1 MARPADLDAGEIT
14 DKGYVN
20 QRRVFANRA
29 ALVELLY
36 AERAPENPESRPG
49 RRGGKDGVMRQQSM
63 MRQQGG
69 PMGVTARPLGPGA
82 AALGKLMTRA
92 WSLPPRRNQVTV
104 ERDVQ
109 VPMSDGTVLLATHY
123 IPVSVASAATV
134 LVRCPYGRTGPFAL
148 QTGQILAERGYHVLL
163 QSVRGTF
170 GSGGDFEPMRHEIT
184 DGHDTVAWLRQQSWF
199 EGRLATYGPSYLGFV
214 QWALAMDPPPE
225 LVAAVVHVGPH
236 DFSRTA
242 YRNGAFDLY
251 NYVMWS
257 DMVAHQESI
266 GMLRAM
272 TRMTTAERRLN
283 RTLSSLPVAA
293 GFDDVIGREPAW
305 SERWVEH
312 PQAADPFWDPMK
324 CGAALERITVP
335 VLLAGG
341 WQDLFIEQ
349 TLEQYRTLAGRGVP
363 VRLLVGP
370 WAHLDITSQGG
381 VVVNE
386 SLAWLDRYAGLP
398 SKGLQ
403 AAKSRTDSR
412 PGSPEDSVRIWV
424 GGEGAEQWREIG
436 GWPPPGV
443 AEQRWYLGAN
453 GTLGPAE
460 PAGTE
465 PAADVPA
472 TAAPATAADVPAVG
486 FRYDPADPTPSPGG
500 AIMAMRAGSQDNRAV
515 ERRLDVL
522 VFSSDPL
529 DEPLEV
535 IGEVAAEVSVT
546 RDNPYADL
554 FVRLCDVDPRGRS
567 YNVCDGIVRLT
578 EADPLTG
585 TVRVSL
591 IGMAHRFG
599 RGHRI
604 RLQIAGG
611 AFPRFARNPGN
622 GQVDATAAD
631 LVPTQYDI
639 GLGAA
644 HPSVLL
650 LPVAAGGG

>member
-1 MARPADLDAGEIT
+1 M
-14 DKGYVN
+14 
-20 QRRVFANRA
+20 
-29 ALVELLY
+29 
-36 AERAPENPESRPG
+36 
-49 RRGGKDGVMRQQSM
+49 MRQQSM
-63 MRQQGG
+63 TRPRNLTGQHGG
-69 PMGVTARPLGPGA
+69 SKAAVARPLSRGA
-82 AALGKLMTRA
+82 AALGRAAARA
-92 WSLPPRRNQVTV
+92 WSLPPRRNRVAV
-104 ERDVQ
+104 EYDVE

-134 LVRCPYGRTGPFAL
+134 LVRCPYGRTGVFAL

-184 DGHDTVAWLRQQSWF
+184 DGQDTVAWLRQQSWF

-225 LVAAVVHVGPH
+225 LAAAVVHVGPH
-236 DFSRTA
+236 DFSRSA

-257 DMVAHQESI
+257 DLVAHQESTGI
-266 GMLRAM
+266 LRGMAR
-272 TRMTTAERRLN
+272 TVTAERRL
-283 RTLSSLPVAA
+283 RRVLDSLPVAA
-293 GFDDVIGREPAW
+293 GFADVIGREPAW
-305 SERWVEH
+305 SERWMEH
-312 PQAADPFWDPMK
+312 PQASDPFWAPMQ
-324 CGAALERITVP
+324 CGPALERIAVP
-335 VLLAGG
+335 VLLVGG

-349 TLEQYRTLAGRGVP
+349 TLEQYRTLAARGVP

-370 WAHLDITSQGG
+370 WAHLDLTSQGA
-381 VVVNE
+381 VPINE
-386 SLAWLDRYAGLP
+386 SLAWLDRYA
-398 SKGLQ
+398 SQ
-403 AAKSRTDSR
+403 VSRSRTDSR
-412 PGSPEDSVRIWV
+412 PPASPDQPVRVWV

-453 GTLGPAE
+453 GWLGPVK

-465 PAADVPA
+465 PPAGGSVPA
-472 TAAPATAADVPAVG
+472 AS
-486 FRYDPADPTPSPGG
+486 FRYDPADPTPSLGG
-500 AIMAMRAGSQDNRAV
+500 AIMAINGGSRDNRPV

-529 DEPLEV
+529 KEPVEIL
-535 IGEVAAEVSVT
+535 GEVAAEVFLT
-546 RDNPYADL
+546 RDNPFADL

-567 YNVCDGIVRLT
+567 RNVCDGIARLT

-585 TVRVSL
+585 TVRVSMV
-591 IGMAHRFG
+591 GAAHRFG

-604 RLQIAGG
+604 RLQVAGG

-622 GQVDATAAD
+622 GQLDATAAD

-639 GLGAA
+639 GLDAA
-644 HPSVLL
+644 HPSALL
-650 LPVAAGGG
+650 LPVAAGGH

>member
-1 MARPADLDAGEIT
+1 M
-14 DKGYVN
+14 
-20 QRRVFANRA
+20 
-29 ALVELLY
+29 
-36 AERAPENPESRPG
+36 
-49 RRGGKDGVMRQQSM
+49 MRQQSM
-63 MRQQGG
+63 TRPRSLTSQRDGSKAPGSKAGNSKAGG
-69 PMGVTARPLGPGA
+69 ARPLSPGA
-82 AALGKLMTRA
+82 AALGRA
-92 WSLPPRRNQVTV
+92 VARGWSLPPRRNRVAV
-104 ERDVQ
+104 EYDVE

-134 LVRCPYGRTGPFAL
+134 LVRCPYGRTGVFAL

-184 DGHDTVAWLRQQSWF
+184 DGQDTVAWLRQQSWF

-236 DFSRTA
+236 DFSRSA
-242 YRNGAFDLY
+242 YHNGAFDLY

-257 DMVAHQESI
+257 DLVAHQEST
-266 GMLRAM
+266 GLVRAM
-272 TRMTTAERRLN
+272 ARMVTAERRL
-283 RTLSSLPVAA
+283 RRVLDSLPVAA
-293 GFDDVIGREPAW
+293 RYADVIGREPAW
-305 SERWVEH
+305 SERWMEH
-312 PQAADPFWDPMK
+312 PQASDPFWAPMQ
-324 CGAALERITVP
+324 CGPALERITAP
-335 VLLAGG
+335 VLLVGG

-370 WAHLDITSQGG
+370 WAHLDLTSQGA
-381 VVVNE
+381 VAVNE
-386 SLAWLDRYAGLP
+386 SIAWLDRYAGPGRSAPERRLP
-398 SKGLQ
+398 S
-403 AAKSRTDSR
+403 
-412 PGSPEDSVRIWV
+412 PPEHPVRVWV
-424 GGEGAEQWREIG
+424 GGEGAEQWREID

-443 AEQRWYLGAN
+443 AEQRWYLGPSGSLRPVEPA
-453 GTLGPAE
+453 GAE
-460 PAGTE
+460 PAGAEPSGAE
-465 PAADVPA
+465 PAAGR
-472 TAAPATAADVPAVG
+472 TAAS

-500 AIMAMRAGSQDNRAV
+500 AIMAMNAGSRDNRPV

-529 DEPLEV
+529 GGPVEIL
-535 IGEVAAEVSVT
+535 GEVAAEVFLT

-567 YNVCDGIVRLT
+567 LNVCDGIVRLT
-578 EADPLTG
+578 DADPLTG

-591 IGMAHRFG
+591 VGAAHRFG

-604 RLQIAGG
+604 RLQVAGG

-622 GQVDATAAD
+622 GQLDATAAD

-639 GLGAA
+639 GLDAA

-650 LPVAAGGG
+650 LPVAGV